1 VVNNLDF
8 SVTYPADRTL
18 VLSGER
24 VGSLNNGD
32 GTKTDS
38 WVFAHPLHWHVSLV
52 LAEYEMVSGACGSTA
67 VEVYGMPIE
76 SEYPIVPATYVP
88 VLESICENFRAR
100 FGEPAFST
108 IRLAGVDERF
118 TNGYSSP
125 TLIIVPNYTLDDD
138 GTGSF
143 AARDF
148 YLAHEFSHQWWGND
162 VFMGSMADAWLTEG
176 MADYSA
182 ITYLKDSWGDEQAQ
196 YFWLD
201 DAAFLLDYYRQ
212 GGRDHALVP
221 VDSAGMEPV
230 IYYLKGA
237 WVLRMLQWVIGE
249 GPMGAAL
256 RSYREAHP
264 FSAATTQDFVDAAE
278 AAGGEDLGWFF
289 GQWLYGTGVMSLGE
303 THRDAGGDVEVTV
316 SQHTPWSAHP
326 ERFFQMPLTIRIES
340 GKKSTDHLVTVSG
353 AESTCVLEKP

>member
-1 VVNNLDF
+1 
-8 SVTYPADRTL
+8 
-18 VLSGER
+18 
-24 VGSLNNGD
+24 
-32 GTKTDS
+32 
-38 WVFAHPLHWHVSLV
+38 
-52 LAEYEMVSGACGSTA
+52 
-67 VEVYGMPIE
+67 
-76 SEYPIVPATYVP
+76 
-88 VLESICENFRAR
+88 
-100 FGEPAFST
+100 
-108 IRLAGVDERF
+108 
-118 TNGYSSP
+118 
-125 TLIIVPNYTLDDD
+125 
-138 GTGSF
+138 
-143 AARDF
+143 
-148 YLAHEFSHQWWGND
+148 

-340 GKKSTDHLVTVSG
+340 GEKSTDHLVTVSG